1 MGRAVSDLRVGKLTI
16 VLYWSSCRPGGGD
29 RDTREVVLDRG
40 LVAGTWQRPGL
51 MQPRPSLMEPE
62 RLNQ

>member
-1 MGRAVSDLRVGKLTI
+1 MGHAVSDLRVGKLTI
-16 VLYWSSCRPGGGD
+16 VLYWSSCRPGGD